1 VPTKVLGERLRE
13 LRERAGL
20 SQAQLAAAS
29 GLPIA
34 SIRNWEYGRREPLLT
49 AAGQL
54 AAALGVEVGDLLK
67 PAEKPA
73 EQATAEKPRRGR
85 PPKAA
90 SEGRVALTPA
100 PGQRAKPVK
109 PAAGKPPGEKKRKG
123 E

>member
-1 VPTKVLGERLRE
+1 

-20 SQAQLAAAS
+20 SQAQLAAAA

-54 AAALGVEVGDLLK
+54 AAALGVEVGELLK
-67 PAEKPA
+67 PAEQPA
-73 EQATAEKPRRGR
+73 ERPAADKPKRGR

-90 SEGRVALTPA
+90 REGRAAVALAPVQGAEPA
-100 PGQRAKPVK
+100 S
-109 PAAGKPPGEKKRKG
+109 PAASKPSGEKAKGKRKG